1 MLDQFFSLVFISI
14 DQFNVCSRVIV
25 SLLVAICCKK
35 KPTFFFFFALCLV
48 HIDLLYIFQSLFL
61 SLRLPLLCAQSG
73 CNRGA
78 ISSLPLPILLSKMTT
93 IRCSF
98 YSQQCNDIYIYTYIY
113 THRHTYIDLLIK
125 KNKTFSNLFCHFFSL
140 SCNSVYKLPS
150 CFFFAVMG
158 REHSQICHSVAF
170 KK

>member
-98 YSQQCNDIYIYTYIY
+98 YSQQCNDIYIYIYIHTQ
-113 THRHTYIDLLIK
+113 THIYRFIDQEK
-125 KNKTFSNLFCHFFSL
+125 QNLFKSL
-140 SCNSVYKLPS
+140 LSLFLSV
-150 CFFFAVMG
+150 V
-158 REHSQICHSVAF
+158 
-170 KK
+170 